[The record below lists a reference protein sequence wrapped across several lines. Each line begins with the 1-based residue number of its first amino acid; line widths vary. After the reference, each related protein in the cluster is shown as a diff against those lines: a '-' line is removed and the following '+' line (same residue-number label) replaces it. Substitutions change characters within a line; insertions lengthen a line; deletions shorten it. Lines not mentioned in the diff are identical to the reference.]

1 MCPDIDDFARAL
13 RKRSTDAENRLCL
26 HLRANRLLGLKFR
39 RQEPIGEYI
48 VDFVCHE
55 KKVIIE
61 LDGGQHSEAPERD
74 LERDSWFRSEG
85 FRVLRFWNNDVFSQT
100 KEILEMIME
109 KCLETPSPSSPPI
122 KGGDIQEKS

>member
-13 RKRSTDAENRLCL
+13 RKRSTDAENRLWMK
-26 HLRANRLLGLKFR
+26 LRAKRLLGLKFR

-61 LDGGQHSEAPERD
+61 LDGGQHSER
-74 LERDSWFRSEG
+74 
-85 FRVLRFWNNDVFSQT
+85 
-100 KEILEMIME
+100 
-109 KCLETPSPSSPPI
+109 
-122 KGGDIQEKS
+122 QEKDRSRS